1 MQYALIGSTLGAIS
15 VLALGCTS
23 SSSIPTGSSSCEK
36 LVPVSNPEFCEADP
50 ATPNCNLVN
59 DAYKVDV
66 CGVPLKQPPGELERS
81 ENVEEFAGSGPPDVG
96 CFLPGGYPAAGTSKT
111 VTAQGIVKIF
121 SHGCMSQEVTI
132 EVYRVVRDGSEND
145 GAIGAL
151 VGSPVTTEADCT
163 TTGVATE
170 DEDTCGTVYECRY
183 EYPGV
188 PTETELVFKTYS
200 TTELVRW
207 APIYEYNV
215 YAFEDEPGVAE
226 GTWEHDVR
234 ALAQDDYG
242 VIAQAAIGKSVTK
255 THGVLAGEVHDCAN
269 IRVINATVDVDTEK
283 VATTYFTND
292 EAHPLPDRTA
302 QGTSTL
308 GLYSA
313 LDIKPGPV
321 TVAASGLVGGE
332 LVSIGFFRARIYE
345 DSVTSVTFR
354 GLRPFQVP

>member
-1 MQYALIGSTLGAIS
+1 MRYALIWSTFAAGA
-15 VLALGCTS
+15 VLCSGCS
-23 SSSIPTGSSSCEK
+23 SSSGDGTPSSGCEN
-36 LVPVSNPEFCEADP
+36 LVPAANSEFCEASP
-50 ATPNCNLVN
+50 ATPDCTRIN
-59 DAYKVDV
+59 DSYKVDV
-66 CGVPLKQPPGELERS
+66 CGVPLKQPPGELQRS
-81 ENVEEFAGSGPPDVG
+81 ENVEEFPGSGPPDVS
-96 CFLPGGYPAAGTSKT
+96 CYLPDSYPATGTSTT
-111 VTAQGIVKIF
+111 VTVQGITKIF
-121 SHGCMSQEVTI
+121 SHGCMSKSVTI
-132 EVYRVVRDGSEND
+132 EVYRVVRDGSAND
-145 GAIGAL
+145 GALGAL
-151 VGSPVTTEADCT
+151 IGTPVTTEADCT
-163 TTGVATE
+163 TTGVATP
-170 DEDTCGTVYECRY
+170 DEDTCGTVFECKY

-200 TTELVRW
+200 TSSPVLW

-215 YAFEDEPGVAE
+215 YAFESDEGVAT
-226 GTWEHDVR
+226 GTWTHDVR

-242 VIAQAAIGKSVTK
+242 VIAQAAIGNPVTQ
-255 THGVLAGEVHDCAN
+255 THGVLAGEVHDCGN
-269 IRVINATVDVDTEK
+269 VRLINATVDIDTDK

-302 QGTSTL
+302 LGTSTL

-332 LVSIGFFRARIYE
+332 LVSVGFFRARIFE